1 MHGRVGALKNRENA
15 GLKVKHDR
23 LGVVGM
29 ANSGKNSNTSQFY
42 ISLEERLPALDGK
55 HVVFGQVV
63 EGLDV
68 LRRIGCHCRF
78 PPAMFT
84 LP

>member
-1 MHGRVGALKNRENA
+1 M
-15 GLKVKHDR
+15 KHDR

-63 EGLDV
+63 EGLEV
-68 LRRIGCHCRF
+68 LRRIGRHCRF
-78 PPAMFT
+78 LPPCLT
-84 LP
+84 LPRSTHTRKCL